1 MKNSLA
7 WVKMI
12 NKLWS
17 FLIIVA
23 SVFLI
28 IKGKADVLN
37 SQILSSGKVTLDL
50 VVQIFPII
58 SLWLGIMNIAKQSG
72 LLNKASNFIFPILHK
87 LFPEIPK
94 GHESLGLISSNIIA
108 NTFGLGN
115 AATPFGLKAMEE
127 LQSLNKNKEVASR
140 SMITFLV
147 INTCSITLV
156 PTTII
161 SLRMMHD
168 STDPTSI
175 VLPCLVV
182 SSLSLIVGLIID
194 RIFAGRSR

>member
-1 MKNSLA
+1 
-7 WVKMI
+7 MI
-12 NKLWS
+12 NRLWS

>member
-1 MKNSLA
+1 
-7 WVKMI
+7 
-12 NKLWS
+12 
-17 FLIIVA
+17 
-23 SVFLI
+23 
-28 IKGKADVLN
+28 
-37 SQILSSGKVTLDL
+37 
-50 VVQIFPII
+50 
-58 SLWLGIMNIAKQSG
+58 
-72 LLNKASNFIFPILHK
+72 
-87 LFPEIPK
+87 
-94 GHESLGLISSNIIA
+94 
-108 NTFGLGN
+108 
-115 AATPFGLKAMEE
+115 
-127 LQSLNKNKEVASR
+127 
-140 SMITFLV
+140 MITFLV